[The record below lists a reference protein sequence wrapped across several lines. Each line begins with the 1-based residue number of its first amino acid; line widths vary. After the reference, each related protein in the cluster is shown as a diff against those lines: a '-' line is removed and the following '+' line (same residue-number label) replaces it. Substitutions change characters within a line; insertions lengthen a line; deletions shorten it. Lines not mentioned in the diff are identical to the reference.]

1 MCPDWC
7 GGNGRIAVAGAGP
20 HRERD
25 GADGSGHHHR
35 RAPARGGRRRRRIR
49 RAGLRDR
56 RGGVG
61 RQARRG
67 RAPRRHRRR
76 RIRPHLSPR
85 ELSPAFPVPAVA
97 PLMFCSLQNGSESE
111 VVVLGWGILIL
122 FPV

>member
-35 RAPARGGRRRRRIR
+35 RAPARGRRRRRRIR
-49 RAGLRDR
+49 RAGLRHR

-61 RQARRG
+61 RQARRR

-85 ELSPAFPVPAVA
+85 ELPLAFPVPAAV
-97 PLMFCSLQNGSESE
+97 PLMFCSMQNESESE
-111 VVVLGWGILIL
+111 LVVLGWGILIL